1 MPSRA
6 GRSARGL
13 GSGRGGDAGGRGGE
27 GGHRRPSPVLS
38 GALGGRLRPRRHA
51 ELAESP
57 FSSPWG
63 GGLRPRAERR
73 PRGEGARPRGSG
85 GERAAARPD
94 ARRSGGPR
102 GTEHGARSLGREGV
116 AAGGRAG
123 GRWRR
128 RRPVGSWRERGAGP
142 LPSVQ
147 TTAPTAARLSGL
159 HAQLAKRRVT
169 AAGPLA
175 RGCPV
180 ELFLKGMASVCSLR
194 DVSWRGFFGGS

>member
-38 GALGGRLRPRRHA
+38 GVLGGRLRPRRHA

-63 GGLRPRAERR
+63 GGLRPGAERR

-102 GTEHGARSLGREGV
+102 GTEHGARSLSREGV
-116 AAGGRAG
+116 AAGGRADAG
-123 GRWRR
+123 GGGGLWEVGGSAEPARCPQFKLP
-128 RRPVGSWRERGAGP
+128 RRP
-142 LPSVQ
+142 Q
-147 TTAPTAARLSGL
+147 
-159 HAQLAKRRVT
+159 
-169 AAGPLA
+169 
-175 RGCPV
+175 RGCPGCT
-180 ELFLKGMASVCSLR
+180 LNSPS
-194 DVSWRGFFGGS
+194 GG

>member
-57 FSSPWG
+57 FSSPLGRRPATRSGAAAPRGGSEASGRVGGAG
-63 GGLRPRAERR
+63 GGQARCAPLWRTPGDRAWCAV
-73 PRGEGARPRGSG
+73 PQP
-85 GERAAARPD
+85 
-94 ARRSGGPR
+94 
-102 GTEHGARSLGREGV
+102 GRCRCR
-116 AAGGRAG
+116 RAG
-123 GRWRR
+123 GRGRR